1 MEEPKQLNP
10 KEGELELPNFL
21 PEERP
26 EEYLARVTSL
36 IQQDKYGKG
45 SCLFLDK
52 GVNIHDNPSYQ
63 KYFEQVLSKLR
74 VRENADKRKK
84 FSETKQLKILNKIET
99 ILTGAHNEAKF
110 ENNEQTP
117 FAHTNQN
124 RDFFGIAKGFDNVPY
139 TQSLFGVGLNTPGAR
154 EYLGDRIKDRTIYL
168 LGGGDSAKDLIM
180 SGDITPKQ
188 VVNLDPF
195 IGAET
200 VSKAKNKNYLSLP
213 LYAQDTFAIEEQIKQ
228 QNIGLADEM
237 WASYSVPY
245 YLSIPEEISGLF
257 QTIKQFLAENGT
269 ARIAPISIQAGD
281 AELYAKTKKEFIK
294 QIKDLTASPEF
305 NVYLTESTTGGTLF
319 IERIPARNQKLDQE
333 IFLANQQQ
341 AETNRAGKE
350 RDQKRIA
357 EIRNE
362 LGI

>member
-1 MEEPKQLNP
+1 MEDPKQLNP
-10 KEGELELPNFL
+10 KEGELESPDFL

-36 IQQDKYGKG
+36 IQQDKYGKD
-45 SCLFLDK
+45 SRLLLDK
-52 GVNIHDNPSYQ
+52 GVNIHDNLSYQ
-63 KYFEQVLSKLR
+63 KYFEQALNKLR
-74 VRENADKRKK
+74 VRENNSKRKK
-84 FSETKQLKILNKIET
+84 FSEAKQLKILNKIET
-99 ILTGAHNEAKF
+99 ILTGATNKAKF

-124 RDFFGIAKGFDNVPY
+124 RDFFGAARGFDNIPY
-139 TQSLFGVGLNTPGAR
+139 AQSLFGVGLNTPGAR
-154 EYLGDRIKDRTIYL
+154 EYLGDRIKDKIIYL

-180 SGDITPKQ
+180 SEDITPKQ

-200 VSKAKNKNYLSLP
+200 ISKVKNENYLSLP
-213 LYAQDTFAIEEQIKQ
+213 VLVQDTSAIEKETKQ
-228 QNIGLADEM
+228 RNIGSADEM

-245 YLSIPEEISGLF
+245 YLATPEEIRGLF

-281 AELYAKTKKEFIK
+281 AELYTKTKEEFIK
-294 QIKDLTASPEF
+294 QVKDLTASPEF
-305 NVYLTESTTGGTLF
+305 NVYVTESTTGGTLF
-319 IERIPARNQKLDQE
+319 IERIPASNQESDQE
-333 IFLANQQQ
+333 TFLANQQQ
-341 AETNRAGKE
+341 VETNRAGKE
-350 RDQKRIA
+350 RDQKRIV